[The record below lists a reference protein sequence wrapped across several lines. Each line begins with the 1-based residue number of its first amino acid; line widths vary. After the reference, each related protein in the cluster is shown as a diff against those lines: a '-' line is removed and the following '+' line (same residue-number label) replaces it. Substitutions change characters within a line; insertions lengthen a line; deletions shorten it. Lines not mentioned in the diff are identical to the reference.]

1 MKRLAFA
8 IPLAAALLSLSGAEL
23 SDYEKYIEQY
33 SPTAVSEMRRTGVPA
48 SITLAQGLIESGAG
62 RSRMAT
68 VANNHFGIKCHNDW
82 RGRRYYQDDDA
93 KNECFRHYKNASESF
108 KDHSDFLRYRDRY
121 RFLFDLK
128 PTDYKGWAR
137 GLKKAGYATDPKYA
151 DKLIATIEKYDLTR
165 FDTNRPKDLSSPDT
179 EPEPIAVPPSPSR
192 IESEDNVEFDSEEFS
207 VGLSRKLFKTNGAV
221 YITGAEGDT
230 YGSLA
235 RANDLF
241 TSEILKFNDLDSD
254 GAVPAGAKV
263 YLQPKKQKAAKGLD
277 KYIVEANGESLHDI
291 SQRFGVKLAAL
302 VKINGLQKS
311 STLGEGDT
319 VLLR

>member
-8 IPLAAALLSLSGAEL
+8 IPLAALLSLSGAEL

-48 SITLAQGLIESGAG
+48 SITLAQGLVESAAG

-82 RGRRYYQDDDA
+82 RGRRYYHDDDA
-93 KNECFRHYKNASESF
+93 KNECFRRYNDASESF

-121 RFLFDLK
+121 RFLFDLE
-128 PTDYKGWAR
+128 PTDYKGWAH
-137 GLKKAGYATDPKYA
+137 GLKKAGYATDPRYA
-151 DKLIATIEKYDLTR
+151 DKLITTIEKYDLTR
-165 FDTNRPKDLSSPDT
+165 FDTDRPKGLSSHGSK
-179 EPEPIAVPPSPSR
+179 PEPVAVPPSPSR
-192 IESEDNVEFDSEEFS
+192 IEREDNVEFDSEEFS
-207 VGLSRKLFKTNGAV
+207 VGLSRKLLKTNGV
-221 YITGAEGDT
+221 VCITAADGDT

-241 TSEILKFNDLDSD
+241 TSEILRFNDLDSD
-254 GAVPAGAKV
+254 GPVPAGARV
-263 YLQPKKQKAAKGLD
+263 YLQPKKQKAARGLD
-277 KYIVEANGESLHDI
+277 KYIVETNGESLQDI
-291 SQRFGVKLAAL
+291 SQRFGVRLAAL
-302 VKINGLQKS
+302 AKINGLQKD